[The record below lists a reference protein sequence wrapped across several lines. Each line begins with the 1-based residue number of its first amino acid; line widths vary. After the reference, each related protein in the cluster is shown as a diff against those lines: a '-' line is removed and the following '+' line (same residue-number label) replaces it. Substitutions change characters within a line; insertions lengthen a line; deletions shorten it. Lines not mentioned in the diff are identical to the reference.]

1 MKFTLKNFLIL
12 IKFRIVVFVS
22 ISAILG
28 YILANNSINFDLF
41 FLWLGVFL
49 LAGGS
54 GALNQ
59 VQEWQLDSRMPR
71 TMSRP
76 IPQGVIS
83 PASGTIISGALIAI
97 GLAVLFLSS
106 EKSHP
111 FFFGLLA
118 LIFYNV
124 IYTPLKRIT
133 PFAAI
138 PGAVIGAIPPLIGWT
153 FAGGSIEHPQIFSI
167 SLFFFVW
174 QIPHFWLLL
183 IVYEKE
189 YRNAGFPVLTDIF
202 SSLQIARISFFWI
215 FALVIIALI
224 ILAFIESFNLYSFI
238 VVFLLGV
245 LFLGRIYRM
254 VKVIQPQNFYKIA
267 FINLNIF
274 VLIFSLVISV
284 QKILKF

>member
-41 FLWLGVFL
+41 FLWLGVLL

-76 IPQGVIS
+76 IPQRVIS

-97 GLAVLFLSS
+97 GLSVLYLSS
-106 EKSHP
+106 EKTYP

-118 LIFYNV
+118 IIFYNV
-124 IYTPLKRIT
+124 IYTPLKKIT

-153 FAGGSIEHPQIFSI
+153 FAGGSIEHPQIFLI

-183 IVYEKE
+183 IVYENE

-224 ILAFIESFNLYSFI
+224 ILAFIESFNFYSFF
-238 VVFLLGV
+238 VVLLLGVFLLA
-245 LFLGRIYRM
+245 RIYRM

-267 FINLNIF
+267 FLNLNIF
-274 VLIFSLVISV
+274 VLIFTLVISV